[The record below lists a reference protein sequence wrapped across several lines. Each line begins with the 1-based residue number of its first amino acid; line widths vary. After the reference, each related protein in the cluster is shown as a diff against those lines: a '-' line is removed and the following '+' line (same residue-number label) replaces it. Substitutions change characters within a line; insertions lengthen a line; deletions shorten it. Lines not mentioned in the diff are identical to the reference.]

1 MKKQLVVIESDDC
14 MPYIIGDDLSIQM
27 IENYLVTLYGV
38 ANHAEDQKWMGVSP
52 PILILDGDGD
62 GDEIYELHKP
72 IEKFCNLFGIEYI
85 EVDCDESNISMRET
99 VERVY
104 KENIDVTNN

>member
-1 MKKQLVVIESDDC
+1 MKQLVVIESDDC

-38 ANHAEDQKWMGVSP
+38 ANHASDQKWIGGSRSV
-52 PILILDGDGD
+52 LILEGDGD

-72 IEKFCNLFGIEYI
+72 IEKFCNLVGIEYI
-85 EVDCDESNISMRET
+85 EVDRDKFNTSTREE

-104 KENIDVTNN
+104 KEKLNEMG